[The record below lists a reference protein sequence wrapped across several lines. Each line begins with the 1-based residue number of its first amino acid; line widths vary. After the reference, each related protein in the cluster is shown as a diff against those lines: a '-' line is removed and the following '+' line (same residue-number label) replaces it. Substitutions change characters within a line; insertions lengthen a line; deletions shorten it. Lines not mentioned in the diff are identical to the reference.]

1 MFSRS
6 QSPYPGLI
14 GGRTRTETTTGLLKL
29 GDEYGAHNYH
39 PLPIVAAE
47 AEGAWVTAVG
57 GRRYLDMLAAYSA
70 LNFGHGHPRLIAA
83 AQRQLERLTLVSRA
97 FQHDQFGPFCA
108 ELADL
113 AGMEVVLP
121 MNTGAEAVETAIKVA
136 RKWGYTVKGVP
147 RDQAVIIA
155 FDGNF
160 HGRTTTIVSFS
171 TDSDARD
178 DFGPYTPGFRVVPY
192 GDLDALTAVVSEL
205 GERVVAVLVEP
216 IQGEAGVVVPPPGFL
231 AGIRSLCTENGI
243 LMIADEIQSGLGRT
257 GYTFACAA
265 EDVVPDAY
273 LLGKALG
280 GGIVP
285 VSAMVSTWPV
295 LGVLHPG
302 QHGSTFG
309 GNPLACAVG
318 REVVAMPRT
327 GEYHAP
333 ARALGER
340 LPGRPAALP
349 SSVVRG
355 VRGRGLWAGLEF
367 ASLSGREVCERLAA
381 HGVLAKETHDKLTDS
396 TLEDPRSARQV
407 VTGTIRLAP
416 PLIISE
422 QDLEWG
428 LDQIEAVASELAQG

>member
-1 MFSRS
+1 M
-6 QSPYPGLI
+6 
-14 GGRTRTETTTGLLKL
+14 TETTIGLLKL
-29 GDEYGAHNYH
+29 SDEYGAHNYH

-47 AEGAWVTAVG
+47 AEGAWVTDVE

-70 LNFGHGHPRLIAA
+70 LNFGHGHPRLVTAA
-83 AQRQLERLTLVSRA
+83 RRQLERLTLVSRA

-147 RDQAVIIA
+147 AGQAVIIA

-160 HGRTTTIVSFS
+160 HGRTTTIISFS
-171 TDSDARD
+171 TDPDARD

-192 GDLDALTAVVSEL
+192 GDLDALTAAVVEL

-216 IQGEAGVVVPPPGFL
+216 IQGEAGVIVPPPGFL
-231 AGIRSLCTENGI
+231 AGIRELCTAQGI

-257 GYTFACAA
+257 GYTFACEA
-265 EDVVPDAY
+265 EGVVPDAY

-318 REVVAMPRT
+318 REVVAMLRT
-327 GEYHAP
+327 GEYQ
-333 ARALGER
+333 ARARTLGER
-340 LPGRPAALP
+340 MHARLAGLP
-349 SSVVRG
+349 SSAVTS

-367 ASLSGREVCERLAA
+367 ASLPGREVCERLAA
-381 HGVLAKETHDKLTDS
+381 RGVLAKETHGN
-396 TLEDPRSARQV
+396 V
-407 VTGTIRLAP
+407 IRLAP
-416 PLIISE
+416 PLIIS
-422 QDLEWG
+422 QDDLDWG
-428 LDQIEAVASELAQG
+428 LDRIEDAIRA